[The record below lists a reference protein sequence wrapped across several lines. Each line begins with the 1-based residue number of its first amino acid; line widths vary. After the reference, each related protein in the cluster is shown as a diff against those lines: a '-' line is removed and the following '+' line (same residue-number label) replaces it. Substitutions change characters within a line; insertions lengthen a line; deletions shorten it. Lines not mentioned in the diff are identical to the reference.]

1 MLYPLLSKFIGFP
14 LLGYIL
20 NGLYF
25 SLIIAGIIISAFFFF
40 RQMARAGYPQNR
52 LRAFVI
58 CSVIMIFPLGVISS
72 RAANMFYFP
81 PDQWSVSF
89 FIEQFFAGPHQTFHA
104 ALILPFVFLMLL
116 GQKFKFEKLHL
127 IDSLFLYV
135 PLGHVFG
142 RCGCFMVGCCWGNP
156 VSLSFFDK
164 TISFH
169 NPVPLYSIA
178 LNLLLFVLLRKQY
191 HRIYVTGQNDKNRC
205 RSLFENPGIIA
216 SFYLMGYGCLRI
228 ILETIRTETAVGM
241 GMTMAQ
247 WSMVFFII
255 CGMVFLVA
263 TWYLNRYVGK
273 DHS

>member
-25 SLIIAGIIISAFFFF
+25 GLIIAGIVLSAFLFF
-40 RQMARAGYPQNR
+40 RQMVCAGYDKNR

-89 FIEQFFAGPHQTFHA
+89 FIEQFFSGPHQTFHA

-116 GQKFKFEKLHL
+116 GQWFNFQKIHL
-127 IDSLFLYV
+127 IDSLFLYI
-135 PLGHVFG
+135 PLGHAFG
-142 RCGCFMVGCCWGNP
+142 RCGCFLVGCCWGNLMSF
-156 VSLSFFDK
+156 SLFGKMF
-164 TISFH
+164 SFH
-169 NPVPLYSIA
+169 NPVPLYAIIF
-178 LNLLLFVLLRKQY
+178 NLLLFLFLRKMYSQ
-191 HRIYVTGQNDKNRC
+191 IYTLQIKKKHGVINRGMITSC
-205 RSLFENPGIIA
+205 
-216 SFYLMGYGCLRI
+216 YLMGYGSFRI
-228 ILETIRTETAVGM
+228 LMECIRKEKVVGM

-247 WSMVFFII
+247 WSMAAFILFGLI
-255 CGMVFLVA
+255 FWVITFGF
-263 TWYLNRYVGK
+263 NRNAGK
-273 DHS
+273 DHL